1 MKKVYKI
8 ILALKLILVIS
19 GCASVKEGFSSQKKN
34 SSDEFFVEKKAPLVM
49 PPNYGELPIPNDNQI
64 EENNKEDIKKLIS
77 KDQNKDSKTQDMSE
91 SSRSLEKNILD
102 KIKN

>member
-1 MKKVYKI
+1 
-8 ILALKLILVIS
+8 
-19 GCASVKEGFSSQKKN
+19 
-34 SSDEFFVEKKAPLVM
+34 M

-102 KIKN
+102 KIKNQRDVFTGNKAYRI